1 MIFER
6 QPGEPARWFRRFT
19 EHYLVIQEGRSLDN
33 AYKRFRES
41 QGITKGPLT
50 VPSDWIAAFAK
61 WNWRKRANA
70 WDVYQAD
77 MIREASAAKALDEHN
92 RLRLLAQERLNRIAQ
107 VGENID
113 HADVTD
119 PVQYEKRIGRAIE
132 LERRVIL
139 TAISDFDKLQ
149 RPDAGQGQEIDSDY
163 DQTLKEV
170 AAIHAA
176 WIDLEQNADVAKSE
190 NMPMPRE
197 ESSTSKA
204 G

>member
-19 EHYLVIQEGRSLDN
+19 EHYLIVREGRSLDN

-50 VPSDWIAAFAK
+50 ALSDWIAAFTK
-61 WNWRKRANA
+61 WHWRKRANA
-70 WDVYQAD
+70 WDAHQAD
-77 MIREASAAKALDEHN
+77 MIRRASTAKALDAHN
-92 RLRLLAQERLNRIAQ
+92 RLRLQARERFNRIAQ
-107 VGENID
+107 AGENID
-113 HADVTD
+113 YGEITD
-119 PVQYEKRIGRAIE
+119 PVRYVTLLGRVIE
-132 LERRVIL
+132 LERRVIM
-139 TAISDFDKLQ
+139 TALSDFDEIQ
-149 RPDAGQGQEIDSDY
+149 RLGAGQGQETSSDY

-176 WIDLEQNADVAKSE
+176 WIHLDQNADVAESE
-190 NMPMPRE
+190 NAPLPSE